1 MKKLALVAIAFGGL
15 GAAASGARATE
26 ATQPPA
32 YKEVSLAAVN
42 LEPPA
47 AKALPS
53 LSPRF
58 ALVDDKGSPQAPD
71 ADLDLTPKKD
81 PNEQHL
87 TESWWFW
94 GAVAGVVVTTV
105 AIVLIAGRPLE
116 KPDSDLGDMRAF
128 R

>member
-1 MKKLALVAIAFGGL
+1 MC
-15 GAAASGARATE
+15 AAASGARATE

-32 YKEVSLAAVN
+32 HQEASLAAVN
-42 LEPPA
+42 LNPVPA
-47 AKALPS
+47 AKAPLS

-58 ALVDDKGSPQAPD
+58 ALVEDKGSPQAPD
-71 ADLDLTPKKD
+71 ADLDLTPKKEQ
-81 PNEQHL
+81 NEQHL